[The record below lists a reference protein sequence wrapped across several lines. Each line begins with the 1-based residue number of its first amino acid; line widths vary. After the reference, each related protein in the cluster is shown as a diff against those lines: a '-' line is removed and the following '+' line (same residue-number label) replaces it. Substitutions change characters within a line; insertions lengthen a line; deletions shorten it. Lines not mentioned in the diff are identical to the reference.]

1 MKTTPRLYDNIL
13 ASHLAE
19 FRQMAFVSGPRQTG
33 KTTSCRQ
40 CASHYLS
47 WDILEDQRVIL
58 KGPASLADRL
68 ELDRPRSNRPIVVLD
83 ELHKYSKWK
92 SFLKGFFDGYGDKIQ
107 ILVTGS
113 SRLDIYRK
121 GGDSLMGRYF
131 LYRMHPFSVGEIAR
145 TEGRNTPI
153 AKALEIGASDWEAL
167 WTFGGF
173 PEPFLNRNARFSQ
186 RWQSLRMQQFTKEDL
201 REMTQVQE
209 LGSIEVLAH
218 ILAERSGHQ
227 LILSSL
233 ANETNVSVDTISR
246 WLSLFEHMHY
256 GFRLRP
262 WFKDV
267 ANSLRKE
274 PKWFLRDW
282 SAIADPGQ
290 RAETFV
296 ACHLLK
302 AVEGWTDLGLGQ
314 FELSYIRTKQK
325 KEVDFLVIRDRK
337 PWFLVEVKNAN
348 TVISSAL
355 TAFHRQLKTAHA
367 FQVVLNLPFE
377 SIDCFEHT
385 DPVVVPAK
393 TFLSQLL

>member
-68 ELDRPRSNRPIVVLD
+68 ELNRPRSNRPIVVLD

-246 WLSLFEHMHY
+246 WLTLFEHMHY

-337 PWFLVEVKNAN
+337 PWFLVEVKKAN

>member
-1 MKTTPRLYDNIL
+1 MKTTPRLYNNIL

-68 ELDRPRSNRPIVVLD
+68 ELNRPRSNRPIVVLD

-201 REMTQVQE
+201 REMTHVQE

-246 WLSLFEHMHY
+246 WLTLFEHMHY

-337 PWFLVEVKNAN
+337 PWFLVEVKKAN

>member
-68 ELDRPRSNRPIVVLD
+68 ELNRPRSNRPIVVLD

-201 REMTQVQE
+201 REMTHVQE

-246 WLSLFEHMHY
+246 WLTLFEHMHY

-337 PWFLVEVKNAN
+337 PWFLVEVKKAN

>member
-1 MKTTPRLYDNIL
+1 MKTTPRLYNNIL

-68 ELDRPRSNRPIVVLD
+68 ELNRPRSNRPIVVLD

-246 WLSLFEHMHY
+246 WLTLFEHMHY

-337 PWFLVEVKNAN
+337 PWFLVEVKKAN

>member
-68 ELDRPRSNRPIVVLD
+68 ELNRPRSNRPIVVLD

-246 WLSLFEHMHY
+246 WLTLFEHMHY

-337 PWFLVEVKNAN
+337 PWFLVEVKKAN

-355 TAFHRQLKTAHA
+355 TAFHRHLKTAHA

-377 SIDCFEHT
+377 SIDCFKHT

>member
-1 MKTTPRLYDNIL
+1 MKTTPRLYNNIL

-58 KGPASLADRL
+58 KGPASMADRL
-68 ELDRPRSNRPIVVLD
+68 ELNRPRSNRPIVVLD

-246 WLSLFEHMHY
+246 WLTLFEHMHY

-337 PWFLVEVKNAN
+337 PWFLVEVKKAN